1 MNKIS
6 NITNYVLDASILV
19 KWFVDEKY
27 SDYANLVRDNYIE
40 GIIKLHAPELL
51 RYEVMNSLIYSNLF
65 SNKELPLANESLDNY
80 RILIHKWNKVVA
92 DHATNIAFETNE
104 PIYDSYYLALAIH
117 LGCKFITADSKFYK
131 KFIDKEYFE
140 NMLLLR
146 NYKQVN

>member
-1 MNKIS
+1 LTKIS
-6 NITNYVLDASILV
+6 NLTNYVLDASILV

-27 SDYANLVRDNYIE
+27 SDYANLVRDNYID

-65 SNKELPLANESLDNY
+65 SNEELLIVNESLDNY
-80 RILIHKWNKVVA
+80 RILIHKWNKSIA
-92 DHATNIAFETNE
+92 DTSTKIAMEINE

-131 KFIDKEYFE
+131 KFIDKIYFE
-140 NMLLLR
+140 NLLLLR
-146 NYKQVN
+146 NYK